1 MLDSKTY
8 VDKAEKVIQGLIV
21 TETWK
26 NGDKKRNKSKEVTTN
41 QVRNILS
48 LITELYD
55 MVRNQPEK
63 EIADNVVSHIQYV
76 RMRIVYSAGRDE
88 KVKKFVDQSGL
99 LDHLKEIGSS
109 RDNLLLVCRYM
120 EALVAYHK
128 FYGLGSEK

>member
-8 VDKAEKVIQGLIV
+8 VDEAEKVIQGLM
-21 TETWK
+21 K
-26 NGDKKRNKSKEVTTN
+26 NGDKSKEITTN

-48 LITELYD
+48 LFNELYD

-76 RMRIVYSAGRDE
+76 RVRVVYSAGRDE
-88 KVKKFVDQSGL
+88 KVKKFVNQSGL
-99 LDHLKEIGSS
+99 LNHLKEIGSS
-109 RDNLLLVCRYM
+109 RDNLLLVCKYM

-128 FYGLGSEK
+128 FYGLGE

>member
-8 VDKAEKVIQGLIV
+8 VDEAEKVIQSLIV

-26 NGDKKRNKSKEVTTN
+26 NGDKKRNKNKEVTTN
-41 QVRNILS
+41 QLRNILS
-48 LITELYD
+48 LFTELYD

-63 EIADNVVSHIQYV
+63 DIAENVVSHIQYV
-76 RMRIVYSAGRDE
+76 RMRVVYSAGRDE
-88 KVKKFVDQSGL
+88 NVKKFVSQSGL

-109 RDNLLLVCRYM
+109 RENLLLVCRYM

-128 FYGLGSEK
+128 FYGLGSDK

>member
-8 VDKAEKVIQGLIV
+8 VDEAEKVIQGLIV

-48 LITELYD
+48 LFNELYD
-55 MVRNQPEK
+55 MVRNKPEK
-63 EIADNVVSHIQYV
+63 EIAEDVEKHIQYV
-76 RMRIVYSAGRDE
+76 RVRVVYSAGRDE
-88 KVKKFVDQSGL
+88 KVKKFVNQSGL
-99 LDHLKEIGSS
+99 LDHLKEIGRS

-128 FYGLGSEK
+128 FYELGE